1 MLVPEFRPRADD
13 VGRPGQGG
21 ELAATGHVVVVEVR
35 LDDAD
40 DAQVLRAGGLEI
52 EVDVPSRVDH
62 GGDAGV
68 VIDDEGRQVAEATD
82 RELLDTHRGGA

>member
-1 MLVPEFRPRADD
+1 M
-13 VGRPGQGG
+13 GRPGQGG

-40 DAQVLRAGGLEI
+40 DAQILRAGGLEI

-62 GGDAGV
+62 SGDMGV

-82 RELLDTHRGGA
+82 RELLDTHRMGA